1 VCPSQVSAIRLLAK
15 RCLSLGEVDA
25 ALAAEPVVSLLLE
38 IAEADGA
45 VPASADDPYE
55 NHRAVPTCA
64 SHGGGAV
71 VVCSAAFRACLV
83 Q

>member
-55 NHRAVPTCA
+55 NHRCA